1 MVLVLHFV
9 GLLVD
14 FILWFCTIGAKGSHA
29 LGYEESSLRSVGL
42 AGETPVRA
50 SRFQNRL
57 RTALLV
63 SGIQSRDPVSCRR
76 SIAFRMIIVLL
87 ELAGNL
93 SALACQAVQLR
104 SVCVIVLH

>member
-29 LGYEESSLRSVGL
+29 LGNEESSLRSVGL

-63 SGIQSRDPVSCRR
+63 SGIQSRDPVSR
-76 SIAFRMIIVLL
+76 
-87 ELAGNL
+87 
-93 SALACQAVQLR
+93 
-104 SVCVIVLH
+104 